1 MRLVDFEELSW
12 VTVCWA
18 RPGKPCILQDQ
29 VNIYKN
35 FQISIYIY
43 LGCLA
48 EQVYLSGHAGR
59 SINNP
64 PLLVTLLEVMLTR
77 VYHQPAQNPPPTKHT
92 GEDRDGLL
100 RNLLRY
106 YGGFVFFFF
115 SCFSPEAQIKPVFSP
130 PTRVFFVHE

>member
-1 MRLVDFEELSW
+1 M
-12 VTVCWA
+12 
-18 RPGKPCILQDQ
+18 
-29 VNIYKN
+29 
-35 FQISIYIY
+35 Y

-64 PLLVTLLEVMLTR
+64 PLLVTLLEIMLTR

-92 GEDRDGLL
+92 GEGRDGLL

-106 YGGFVFFFF
+106 YGGFFF
-115 SCFSPEAQIKPVFSP
+115 SCFSPEAQRKPVFSP